1 MWGGERGMKSEM
13 LNNQIKRY
21 DWVIEGILCIMC
33 SNLACLLFFY
43 NNHFISMFTL
53 YICISF
59 KNLVKNEGGEIS
71 P

>member
-1 MWGGERGMKSEM
+1 MKSEM
-13 LNNQIKRY
+13 LKNQIKRY
-21 DWVIEGILCIMC
+21 DWVLEGILCIMC

-43 NNHFISMFTL
+43 NNHFISMFTP

-59 KNLVKNEGGEIS
+59 KNLVKKEGGEIS